1 MLELERKRRELE
13 DAAKKAKTKD
23 EQHHKEVE
31 NLIQVLSDYKEM
43 SEQKDAENRK
53 MTEEFMAEK
62 EKIEREKDKLIEEKD
77 KALKEKDKFFEE
89 YKQAMDEKAEQERRR
104 NEDIR
109 FFEETLRKIQSM
121 MTKHMIKNHDDE
133 NVRNLCLEVNDIV
146 DSYEGPDDMR
156 RIEDSMRSL
165 GRTLVFENQE

>member
-1 MLELERKRRELE
+1 
-13 DAAKKAKTKD
+13 
-23 EQHHKEVE
+23 
-31 NLIQVLSDYKEM
+31 
-43 SEQKDAENRK
+43 
-53 MTEEFMAEK
+53 MAEK

-109 FFEETLRKIQSM
+109 FFEKTLRKIQSM

-165 GRTLVFENQE
+165 GRTLVFEDQE